1 MGFLVSPMMRLFSK
15 FTVLLLF
22 VLWCASFTSTGWQ
35 NFSLC
40 FFFLCLSEA
49 GLFELLM
56 GCSSFN
62 FFFSQNGNCWGFGSL
77 IRVVFGKV
85 CFLNLMNEEMG
96 WFHYIKHWR
105 IMLFWCILGVFV
117 NGFSLNSWAFSM
129 SIHSF
134 LLWVV
139 ANVKPSGIVVSSF
152 KHD

>member
-35 NFSLC
+35 SFSLC
-40 FFFLCLSEA
+40 FFSVFQKLDSLSYWW
-49 GLFELLM
+49 GVVL
-56 GCSSFN
+56 SI

-77 IRVVFGKV
+77 IRVVFWKV